1 MRPNK
6 DSLVLFWGGAL
17 SPVLQKLPEDD
28 RSDRQI
34 LLTLCDQQLFHPNG
48 DFRTF
53 SLSTFQRKLKAFR
66 ESGIEGFL
74 HNLRSDD
81 GKIRGDRDKV
91 MDRAT
96 ELKRENPF
104 RSDLQINLI
113 LRDEGMAPIPSSTL
127 HRQLNR
133 RGVTAR
139 KLGYEGTII
148 RKRWSR
154 EHTNSLWVGD
164 FSQGPNVID
173 ENGEVHKT
181 WNSAF
186 IDAHSRFLVVG
197 IYAYTSDLDALIR
210 SLLAAFELHG
220 KPKTIY
226 LDNAKVYRSNVLARA
241 CLELGIDL
249 IHRKVRD
256 PQGGGIIERF
266 FLTAQKQLES
276 EIIFAH
282 EKTLTLEKLNEF
294 FSAWVSQ
301 VYHKTKHSEVKQAP
315 EKRYSDGLLCPVSP
329 MRAEDIRHYFF
340 HQKIRSVHNDFCDV
354 SIDTIFFKVDS
365 KLRGD
370 KVLVRYLLGELGDIV
385 EIYSLNGRRALGIG
399 QRHDRSHADSIPKPP
414 PPTEEKVDFGAVLLR
429 LQQKDDEKKA
439 LVIPHRYRAWD
450 LATFASKM
458 CEVAGVD
465 ISELTELDLEVLGRV
480 HKNNTDLG
488 IKKLKLLW
496 TVCQPQTF
504 NQLLIQ
510 LSLGKTL

>member
-6 DSLVLFWGGAL
+6 DSVILFWASVL
-17 SPVLQKLPEDD
+17 SPVLHKPPEED

-34 LLTLCDQQLFHPNG
+34 LLPLCDTQFFHPNG

-66 ESGIEGFL
+66 ESGIEGLL
-74 HNLRSDD
+74 HKLRSDD

-91 MDRAT
+91 MERAT

-113 LRDEGMAPIPSSTL
+113 LRDEGMTPIPSSTL

-133 RGVTAR
+133 RGVTAK
-139 KLGYEGTII
+139 KLGYEGVTI

-154 EHTNSLWVGD
+154 EHSNSLWVGD
-164 FSQGPNVID
+164 FAQGPNVID
-173 ENGEVHKT
+173 HNGDIQKT
-181 WNSAF
+181 WNSSF
-186 IDAHSRFLVVG
+186 IDVHSRFLVVG

-210 SLLAAFELHG
+210 SLLAAFEIHG
-220 KPKTIY
+220 KPKSIY

-301 VYHKTKHSEVKQAP
+301 VYHKTKHSETKQAP
-315 EKRYSDGLLCPVSP
+315 EKRYSDGLLCPVKQS
-329 MRAEDIRHYFF
+329 RAEDIRHYFF
-340 HQKIRSVHNDFCDV
+340 HQEKRTVHKDFCDV
-354 SIDTIFFKVDS
+354 SIDKVLFKVDP

-370 KVLVRYLLGELGDIV
+370 KVLVRYHLGGLGDVV
-385 EIYSLNGRRALGIG
+385 ELYSLNGRRALGVG
-399 QRHDRSHADSIPKPP
+399 QRHDRSRASLPVPKP
-414 PPTEEKVDFGAVLLR
+414 TIEEKTDFGAMLLR
-429 LQQKDDEKKA
+429 LQQKDDDQKS
-439 LVIPHRYRAWD
+439 LMTPHRYRSWD

-458 CEVAGVD
+458 CEISGVD
-465 ISELTELDLEVLGRV
+465 ISELTESDLEILGRV

-488 IKKLKLLW
+488 LKKLKQVW
-496 TVCQPQTF
+496 TTCLPKTF

-510 LSLGKTL
+510 LSLGKKS